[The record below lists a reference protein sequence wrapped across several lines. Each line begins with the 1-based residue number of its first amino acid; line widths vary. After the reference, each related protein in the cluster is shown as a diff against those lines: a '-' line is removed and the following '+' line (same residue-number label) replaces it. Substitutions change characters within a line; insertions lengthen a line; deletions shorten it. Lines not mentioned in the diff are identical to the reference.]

1 MGTEIR
7 IVVTL
12 GREMNGMK
20 YKEAFRGTR
29 NVLYLDL
36 SGSHINMYMCKRLI
50 KSYTSHY
57 VYCSSI
63 QNNVCVHIYTQIC
76 VYIYE
81 NLVLPMQNIRTNPS
95 RDSNLHTQDTD
106 LK

>member
-1 MGTEIR
+1 MGTKIR

-12 GREMNGMK
+12 GREMNGMECK
-20 YKEAFRGTR
+20 VAFSGAR

-36 SGSHINMYMCKRLI
+36 SGSHINMYMCKRII
-50 KSYTSHY
+50 KSYTLHY

-63 QNNVCVHIYTQIC
+63 QNNVCVHIYIHIC

-81 NLVLPMQNIRTNPS
+81 NLTVPMQNVRTKPS